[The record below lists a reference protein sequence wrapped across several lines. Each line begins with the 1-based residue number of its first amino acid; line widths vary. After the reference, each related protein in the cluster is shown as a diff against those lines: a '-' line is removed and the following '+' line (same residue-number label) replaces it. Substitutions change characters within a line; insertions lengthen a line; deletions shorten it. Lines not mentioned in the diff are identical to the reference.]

1 MRVEFI
7 MFDLLITNGT
17 LVDSHGMYQAN
28 LGITDGKISSVY
40 QGNKEVSAEKVIDAS
55 KKLVFPGLVDTH
67 VHFQLQDLGKIISTD
82 TFQSGTQAAAFG
94 GVTTFIDFADQTRGE
109 SPLKGFFE
117 RKKSADGQVAIDYS
131 LHVSKTDLEFLDE
144 IPELIKQGVTSFKFF
159 TTYDLRKL
167 DLTDTELV
175 LFFKN
180 VRKNRGMVIG
190 HCENNSMVKT
200 YREQLIQEN
209 KTDPIYHAHSR
220 PHLAEEEAIQ
230 RAILFARRTGV
241 HLHIAHIST
250 KEGATLL
257 AQAKQ
262 NNLRVT
268 GETCPQYLLLN
279 EKAYTTPEGYL
290 NLMSPPLR
298 HTKDQQGLI
307 HQIQSGVM
315 DMVITDHCEFSRK
328 RKGNGKLPF
337 HQITNGIPGI
347 ETSLPLIHDFLVNSK
362 KISYPGLVQ
371 LLSTN
376 PAKLFGLYPQ
386 KGSLQTGTDADLVIF
401 DPLLKRTITPDLLHY
416 KIDWNPYT
424 DFKVTGWPVST
435 ILRGNILCENG
446 EFVGSGNDGQ
456 FLKRAHLNYEQ

>member
-28 LGITDGKISSVY
+28 HGITDGKISSVY
-40 QGNKEVSAEKVIDAS
+40 QGNKDVSAEKVIDAT

-159 TTYDLRKL
+159 TTYDWRKL